1 VIYDPHNP
9 YKGPQDDGPV
19 TWRDFIPLFVGIAI
33 LVFVFAAILLQ

>member
-9 YKGPQDDGPV
+9 YKGP
-19 TWRDFIPLFVGIAI
+19 RDFIPLFVGIAI